1 MSGTSCLNRGWS
13 SRAPLVLFCP
23 LASRGTGGADDLL
36 PSTARIRRYARR
48 RGGVAARGT
57 RAAAAEGRPHR
68 IPRCNHGCGHRILAQ
83 TISRRAPRPRLFEG
97 QNIFIDFRWAEGN
110 YARLAEFAAEL
121 VRLRVDILIT
131 FGTPGTLAAK
141 QTTTTLPIVMVVSG
155 DAVATGIIT
164 SLARPGRNVTG
175 STFFNPEL
183 SAKRLEVF
191 KDAYPSASRI
201 AVLFNPDNPVDA
213 YLVQAMELATKS
225 LKLELQ
231 LFKARRAD
239 EIEGA
244 ISHARQAGANALAI
258 TDDAV
263 FSAVYE
269 KIAELA
275 TNNELPAIGSDTL
288 ARAGG
293 LIGYGVNLPDIFTAG
308 RISSTGFSR
317 APNPPTCRSSNRQS
331 SF

>member
-1 MSGTSCLNRGWS
+1 MSAICLRRREFISTLGGAAAW
-13 SRAPLVLFCP
+13 P
-23 LASRGTGGADDLL
+23 LAARAQQRGKA
-36 PSTARIRRYARR
+36 ARIGFLGATT
-48 RGGVAARGT
+48 AAGIEYSLKRFRDGL
-57 RAAAAEGRPHR
+57 RDLGYV
-68 IPRCNHGCGHRILAQ
+68 
-83 TISRRAPRPRLFEG
+83 EG

-121 VRLRVDILIT
+121 VRLRVDMLVT

-164 SLARPGRNVTG
+164 SLARPGGNVTG

-183 SAKRLEVF
+183 SAKRFEVF

-213 YLVQAMELATKS
+213 YLVQAMELATNS

-231 LFKARRAD
+231 LFKARRAG

-244 ISHARQAGANALAI
+244 ISNARQAGADALAV

-263 FSAVYE
+263 FSTVYE
-269 KIAELA
+269 RIAELA
-275 TNNELPAIGSDTL
+275 TNNGLRAIGSDSL

-293 LIGYGVNLPDIFTAG
+293 LIGYGVNLPDIFYRGAYFVDRILKGTKPGDLPVEQPTKFVLVLNGKTARTLG
-308 RISSTGFSR
+308 LEI
-317 APNPPTCRSSNRQS
+317 PPTLIARADEVIE
-331 SF
+331 